1 MSVALPRRSDR
12 PVADGALSD
21 GNAADTEQQWRFH
34 LPERHQCRASGVE
47 RESDVAAIGGLQL
60 TIALGQSGELSD
72 ELDGATGP
80 RTSRHNAVSAA
91 TGLRHRQRRTADR
104 LEWPVPTALPEW
116 QLASSRQRHTFAA
129 NAQLPAAAAVEWQLS
144 GRKLPAA
151 TAVEWQLSGRKL
163 PAATTTTVERQLPGP
178 ELPAAAVPGSG
189 LFADGK
195 LCERP
200 MRVRRSKQ
208 PAEYGLLSDGTIAQQ
223 QRAVSV
229 GLSERTVGFV
239 GRLLLRDFGE
249 QQRPIHLHRH
259 RQSGRSQ

>member
-1 MSVALPRRSDR
+1 MSVAVPRRSDR

-72 ELDGATGP
+72 ELDRATGP

-129 NAQLPAAAAVEWQLS
+129 NAQLPAAT
-144 GRKLPAA
+144 